1 MDRTKI
7 LIADDHTIVAQG
19 LSNLLKDHY
28 EVVGIVADGRELI
41 KVAREVKPDIIV
53 TDVSMPLLNGIDA
66 LHQLRKEGVKSAVI
80 FLTMHAESHLVQ
92 EAIKE
97 GAAAYLLKEAAGE
110 ELILAI
116 QEVQKGNIYL
126 SPSITKAALGKLN
139 ELEKNPASKLTH
151 RQRQVLRLLSEGHS
165 MKEAAAIL
173 NISARTVETYKYE
186 MMRSL
191 GIKTSA
197 ELIRFA
203 VQAGLADESIRS

>member
-1 MDRTKI
+1 MVQTKI
-7 LIADDHTIVAQG
+7 LIADDHMIVAQG
-19 LSNLLKDHY
+19 LSSLLKDQY
-28 EVVGIVADGRELI
+28 EVIGIVKDGKELVEASRELQ
-41 KVAREVKPDIIV
+41 PDIIV
-53 TDVSMPLLNGIDA
+53 TDLSLPFLSGIDA
-66 LHQLRKEGVKSAVI
+66 LHQIRKEGIKSIVI
-80 FLTMHAESHLVQ
+80 FLTMHAEPHLVQ

-97 GAAAYLLKEAAGE
+97 GAAAYLLKESAGE
-110 ELILAI
+110 ELITAI
-116 QEVQKGNIYL
+116 EEVLKGNIYL

-139 ELEKNPASKLTH
+139 GYEKDPASKLTH

-191 GIKTSA
+191 GIKTTA

-203 VQAGLADESIRS
+203 VRIGLADESIRS